1 MLLSPPGGT
10 KLGLSWTDE
19 ELPASTGHRVAAI
32 QGTTVAK
39 FPKIGMPKKKKTTK
53 EKAAETI
60 KM

>member
-39 FPKIGMPKKKKTTK
+39 FPKIGMPKKKTTK
-53 EKAAETI
+53 ERPQKQ
-60 KM
+60 